1 MEAGEGRVQ
10 SAVQSAGCAASSAQ
24 SMGEGGRRVGWRV
37 GVGGS
42 AFLDHRE
49 IGLRFIGP
57 DQSVVHDV
65 WLPRWRVS
73 SECGRTSVLRNC
85 VTLSYRTVSRRCVG

>member
-42 AFLDHRE
+42 AFSDHRE
-49 IGLRFIGP
+49 IGLS
-57 DQSVVHDV
+57 DQISQ
-65 WLPRWRVS
+65 WCMT
-73 SECGRTSVLRNC
+73 CGFLA
-85 VTLSYRTVSRRCVG
+85 GA